1 MHFKVRYKEYM
12 FSLVT
17 RIVVLRSG
25 LSLPLMGNE
34 RQTTTVTDGV
44 HVTYLNRPLQMMRDS
59 FKVFT

>member
-34 RQTTTVTDGV
+34 RQTSTVTYGI